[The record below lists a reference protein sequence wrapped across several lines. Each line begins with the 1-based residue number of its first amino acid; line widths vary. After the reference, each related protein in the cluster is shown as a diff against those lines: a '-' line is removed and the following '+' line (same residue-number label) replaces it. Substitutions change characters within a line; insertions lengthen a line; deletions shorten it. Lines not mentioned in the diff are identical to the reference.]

1 MQPND
6 PNRTS
11 YQGGPNNWNQPP
23 VQPNTLSG
31 PAAAGTSP
39 QARAASMPRE
49 GFLTASFVWMFV
61 GLLVS
66 AGAAAFVM
74 NNPTLMAQLIDSW
87 FLVAIGTF
95 VLGIGLSIAITRLSA
110 LVALGGFF
118 AYALM
123 NGLMLGVIVAAYAA
137 QGAQGASAVV
147 TAFLGASAIFAGAAL
162 YGGVTKRDLT
172 SIGGILSMGL
182 LGIIVVT
189 FAQFLLFPGSG
200 PMNFIIGVVGV
211 VIFTGLTAVH
221 VQKIK
226 AGALPG
232 VDKDSAS
239 VYGALLLYLDFI
251 NLFLM
256 LLRIFGNNR

>member
-11 YQGGPNNWNQPP
+11 YQGGPTNMNT
-23 VQPNTLSG
+23 PNTLSG
-31 PAAAGTSP
+31 GVKVVS
-39 QARAASMPRE
+39 ASVPRE

-74 NNPTLMAQLIDSW
+74 NNESAMAQVVDKW
-87 FLVAIGTF
+87 FLLAIGTF
-95 VLGIGLSIAITRLSA
+95 VVGIGLSIVITRINA

-118 AYALM
+118 VYALL
-123 NGLMLGVIVAAYAA
+123 NGLMLGAIVTAYAA
-137 QGAQGASAVV
+137 EPSGASAGV
-147 TAFLGASAIFAGAAL
+147 TAFLGASAIFAGAAV
-162 YGGVTKRDLT
+162 YGVLTKRDLT
-172 SIGGILSMGL
+172 SMGGILSMGL
-182 LGIIVVT
+182 LGLIVVS
-189 FAQFLLFPGSG
+189 FVQLFLFPGSG
-200 PMNFIIGVVGV
+200 VFNFIFGVVGV

-221 VQKIK
+221 VQKIQK
-226 AGALPG
+226 GVLPG
-232 VDKDSAS
+232 VNKDSAS

-256 LLRIFGNNR
+256 LLRIFGNSR